1 MENYR
6 RVPERAIKETVRQF
20 LKHTDSKT
28 TRKNIIHSSLIDI
41 DASSARRSS
50 SSSITAVI
58 IGH

>member
-41 DASSARRSS
+41 DARRSS
-50 SSSITAVI
+50 SSGIIAVI
-58 IGH
+58 VGH